1 MIHTLSFVIQQ
12 PLFSVQPSWIF
23 NKLKVRGGHDNV
35 AGRSGADELNSW
47 LLIGIYLYK
56 IPHGKRGI
64 YTDKSLDWGIFDKQI
79 KPKNDKKNN
88 NNNES

>member
-1 MIHTLSFVIQQ
+1 MIHAFYFVIQQ
-12 PLFSVQPSWIF
+12 PLFSVQSSWIF
-23 NKLKVRGGHDNV
+23 NKLKVRGGLDNV
-35 AGRSGADELNSW
+35 AGKSGADELNSW

-79 KPKNDKKNN
+79 KPKNDKKKKKK
-88 NNNES
+88 